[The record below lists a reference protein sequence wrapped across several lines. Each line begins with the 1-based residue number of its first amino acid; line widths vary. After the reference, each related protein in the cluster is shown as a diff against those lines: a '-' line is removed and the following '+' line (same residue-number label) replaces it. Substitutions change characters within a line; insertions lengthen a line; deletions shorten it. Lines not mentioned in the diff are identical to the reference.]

1 MLLGWSAQ
9 KPCSKITADCSSE
22 LLFWCKL
29 SYFREGG
36 GLNSACGKRKVG
48 NQSNTYKAGTETV
61 HEANHCGARCSH
73 LRVRRSTTN
82 IFTLMLNPPTP
93 TQNLQA
99 QAGRPCPFLTLD
111 HFLNTTWLCS
121 IYSRTSSD
129 TSSIKA
135 RASNTNSSRNLNRNI
150 QFSKYN
156 SCGWRY
162 AAHNML
168 LAASTSVKP
177 TQPARR
183 SDKYSRNI
191 FCISLS
197 YTLTCHHCRYYIFPN
212 KSP

>member
-9 KPCSKITADCSSE
+9 KLCGKIAADCSLE

-29 SYFREGG
+29 SYFREGA
-36 GLNSACGKRKVG
+36 GLNSACGKRKAG
-48 NQSNTYKAGTETV
+48 NQSNSYKADSETV
-61 HEANHCGARCSH
+61 EEANHRAWHSH

-82 IFTLMLNPPTP
+82 FITLMLNIPTP
-93 TQNLQA
+93 TQNLPA
-99 QAGRPCPFLTLD
+99 QAGRPCPFLTQD
-111 HFLNTTWLCS
+111 HLLNTAWLCS
-121 IYSRTSSD
+121 IYSCTSGD
-129 TSSIKA
+129 TSSTKA
-135 RASNTNSSRNLNRNI
+135 RASNTNGSRNLNRNI

-156 SCGWRY
+156 SYGWRY

-168 LAASTSVKP
+168 LAASVSVKP
-177 TQPARR
+177 TQPAHW

-212 KSP
+212 KFL